1 MEKNAYLDAMG
12 ITRWKKAVPQADILT
27 VLVNPLR
34 IKDVDS
40 PIIGTVLSLIG
51 ADVNHCRFA
60 VRAEGGAKVIWDM
73 RGKQA
78 VAGDDRII
86 SAPINELESSVEAKK
101 ALWGNMQAYMLYK
114 DAQ

>member
-12 ITRWKKAVPQADILT
+12 ITRWKKAIPQADIMT

-40 PIIGTVLSLIG
+40 PIIGIVLSLIG

-60 VRAEGGAKVIWDM
+60 VRAEVGSRVIWDM

-78 VAGDDRII
+78 VSGVDRVV
-86 SAPINELESSVEAKK
+86 SAPINELESSVEAKR
-101 ALWGNMQAYMLYK
+101 ALWANMQAYMLSK
-114 DAQ
+114 EA